1 MVVEVVVALLL
12 GCLLV
17 VADAEEVAWLEKI
30 LFVGMEVEGC
40 VGCCSCRK

>member
-1 MVVEVVVALLL
+1 MVVEVVIALLL

-17 VADAEEVAWLEKI
+17 VVDAEEVAWLEKI

-40 VGCCSCRK
+40 VGCCSCGK